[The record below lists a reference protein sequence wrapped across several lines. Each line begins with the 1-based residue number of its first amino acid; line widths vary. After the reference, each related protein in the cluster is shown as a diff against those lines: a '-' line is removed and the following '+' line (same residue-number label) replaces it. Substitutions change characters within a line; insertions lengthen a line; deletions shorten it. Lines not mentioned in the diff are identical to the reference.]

1 MADGKSKPAFS
12 LPDFTD
18 FVKKQTTL
26 VGLDIG
32 TKTLGVAV
40 SDTLWL
46 TSTPLKTIFRK
57 SFQYDMNELASL
69 LKGREIGCFI
79 SGLPLQM
86 NAEEGE
92 QAKYTREQA
101 EIKVISEGG
110 KLFKQ
115 AKVMVSKKETE
126 GEKALAFTEAVL
138 EKMGIDC
145 SRKRARRITDA
156 DYGAFD
162 YIIRQRARLRV
173 REHSAGG
180 AVDYEIPPRAEPFIF
195 ANGGGY

>member
-32 TKTLGVAV
+32 TKTLGIAV

-46 TSTPLKTIFRK
+46 TATPLKTIFRK
-57 SFQYDMNELASL
+57 SFQYDMNELFSL

-101 EIKVISEGG
+101 EKIGAYFQKPVYFQDERLSS
-110 KLFKQ
+110 
-115 AKVMVSKKETE
+115 A
-126 GEKALAFTEAVL
+126 AV
-138 EKMGIDC
+138 ERIMIADYDM
-145 SRKRARRITDA
+145 SRKKRKHKLDA
-156 DYGAFD
+156 GAAAFILQTFLD
-162 YIIRQRARLRV
+162 KIRYLT
-173 REHSAGG
+173 
-180 AVDYEIPPRAEPFIF
+180 I
-195 ANGGGY
+195 